1 MCVFARVCPPLIAA
15 VLVALCAAPALAAF
29 SGNAPRTS
37 GPSPSSGSG
46 TTGSPKTGSSPTSAP
61 KEGKPLSGHQLLDSH
76 ELWATIDV
84 CSPHNQLHTVGVRGS
99 MPGNG
104 MAHDKMFMSFR
115 LQYLDTASKRWVDLA
130 KAATP
135 TFLPVGGGNAARQDG
150 QSFQLVPGKSPAILR
165 GVVDFQWR
173 RGGTVLES
181 AARPTTAGRKSLAG
195 ADPKNYSA
203 ATCVIS

>member
-1 MCVFARVCPPLIAA
+1 MCVFARVRLPLAA
-15 VLVALCAAPALAAF
+15 TLVVTLCAAPALAA
-29 SGNAPRTS
+29 SSAAAPSTN
-37 GPSPSSGSG
+37 
-46 TTGSPKTGSSPTSAP
+46 THTNTSAP
-61 KEGKPLSGHQLLDSH
+61 GSSASGSNAPTASKPLTERELLESH

-104 MAHDKMFMSFR
+104 VGHDKMFMSFR
-115 LQYLDTASKRWVDLA
+115 LQYLSTTSKHWVDLVSG
-130 KAATP
+130 ATP
-135 TFLPVGGGNAARQDG
+135 TFVPVGGGGAARQDG
-150 QSFQLVPGKSPAILR
+150 QSFQLVPGKAPATLR

-173 RGGTVLES
+173 RGGTVLAS

-195 ADPKNYSA
+195 ADPKGFSA

>member
-1 MCVFARVCPPLIAA
+1 VRLPFAATIVA
-15 VLVALCAAPALAAF
+15 ALCSAPALAA
-29 SGNAPRTS
+29 SSTTAPNTN
-37 GPSPSSGSG
+37 
-46 TTGSPKTGSSPTSAP
+46 THANTSAP
-61 KEGKPLSGHQLLDSH
+61 GSSAPTAGKPLTERELLESH

-104 MAHDKMFMSFR
+104 VGHDKMFMSFR
-115 LQYLDTASKRWVDLA
+115 LQYLSTTSKHWVDLVSG
-130 KAATP
+130 ATP
-135 TFLPVGGGNAARQDG
+135 TFVPVGGGGAARQDG
-150 QSFQLVPGKSPAILR
+150 QSFQLVPGKAPATLR

-173 RGGTVLES
+173 RGGTVLAS

-195 ADPKNYSA
+195 ADPKGFSA